1 MPLITIRSKKVLYHF
16 LVFAKYFA
24 HTFKV
29 SLAGAENEYID
40 FRKVLNKYL
49 SYLPSLFQRHHL
61 ETSFPR
67 IGLGK
72 FFDDL
77 DHAYCFLFR

>member
-1 MPLITIRSKKVLYHF
+1 MPLITIRSKKILYHL
-16 LVFAKYFA
+16 LVLAKYFA

-29 SLAGAENEYID
+29 RLAGAENEYIE
-40 FRKVLNKYL
+40 FGKVLNKYL
-49 SYLPSLFQRHHL
+49 SYLPSLLLRHHL
-61 ETSFPR
+61 ETRFPK

-77 DHAYCFLFR
+77 DHAYCFLIR